1 MTRQCSAKSACVRS
15 EDGRLRSPL
24 RPLHFSLSTP
34 AHGRGRRAFRRRAEL
49 HLTQPRPMF
58 ALSGL
63 ELAAAERAAERQLSS
78 SEMHMAAADAAL
90 QAEQLARSDRLLAL
104 LDGGAFSRSVRAS
117 SLPARV

>member
-1 MTRQCSAKSACVRS
+1 
-15 EDGRLRSPL
+15 
-24 RPLHFSLSTP
+24 
-34 AHGRGRRAFRRRAEL
+34 
-49 HLTQPRPMF
+49 MF

-78 SEMHMAAADAAL
+78 SEVHMAAADAAL